1 MVDETTFNI
10 IGINN
15 RIVPGSFTLGD
26 VNISL
31 DMKIDATTLIK
42 NNTNTPNN
50 TVL

>member
-1 MVDETTFNI
+1 VDDTTFNT

-15 RIVPGSFTLGD
+15 NIVPTSFTLGD
-26 VNISL
+26 INISL
-31 DMKIDATTLIK
+31 DIITDATTLIK